1 MSINTIE
8 DLLGG
13 PDVLGQNI
21 NSQMDLFEL
30 TKKGLTK
37 KALVNLAQYMHLSLA
52 SMTTILSIT
61 ERTLQ
66 RKKDSDKLSSFI
78 SDQILQLAGVYTKG
92 EEVFGT
98 REKVSIWLTKP
109 NKALGYKKPMELLS
123 SSYGV
128 QMVHDVLGRIEHGV
142 YS

>member
-1 MSINTIE
+1 MSINAIE

-30 TKKGLTK
+30 TRKGLTK

-78 SDQILQLAGVYTKG
+78 SDQILQLADVYTKG

-98 REKVSIWLTKP
+98 REQVSIWLTKP

-128 QMVHDVLGRIEHGV
+128 QMVHDVLGRIEHGI

>member
-1 MSINTIE
+1 MSNNTIE

-13 PDVLGQNI
+13 SDVLGQNI

-66 RKKDSDKLSSFI
+66 RKKDSDKFSSFI
-78 SDQILQLAGVYTKG
+78 SDQILQLADVYIKG

-98 REKVSIWLTKP
+98 REQVSIWLTKP
-109 NKALGYKKPMELLS
+109 NKALGYKKPTELLS

>member
-1 MSINTIE
+1 MSINKIE

-30 TKKGLTK
+30 TKKGLPK
-37 KALVNLAQYMHLSLA
+37 KALVNLAQYMHISLA
-52 SMTTILSIT
+52 AMTTILSIT

-66 RKKDSDKLSSFI
+66 RKKDNDKLSSFI
-78 SDQILQLAGVYTKG
+78 SDQILQLADVYTKG

-98 REKVSIWLTKP
+98 SEKVSIWLEKS
-109 NKALGYKKPMELLS
+109 NKALGHKKPIELLS

-128 QMVHDVLGRIEHGV
+128 QMVQNVLGRIEHGI